1 MNNVNN
7 ENREFRKL
15 KHSQYVTPNKG
26 TAGTTFGPQSRFGS
40 VFVVVLKFT
49 IFNIHIISIIIFP
62 CQAKRETLM
71 LNFLYESLG
80 GKFIFS

>member
-7 ENREFRKL
+7 DNREFRKF
-15 KHSQYVTPNKG
+15 KHIQSVTPNQG
-26 TAGTTFGPQSRFGS
+26 TAGTTSRPQRCFGS
-40 VFVVVLKFT
+40 VFVVVLKFM

-62 CQAKRETLM
+62 CQAKREILM

-80 GKFIFS
+80 GKFLFS